1 MANRNEIRA
10 SICVDCTTP
19 SEKINSPFAWLGET
33 FCASFRTM
41 PMGDSILE
49 KLHTIFGGVKVLT
62 REGLNLRVACSV
74 TLLAEAHRNENEHK

>member
-10 SICVDCTTP
+10 SICVDCTPP
-19 SEKINSPFAWLGET
+19 SQKINSPFAWLGET

-49 KLHTIFGGVKVLT
+49 KLHTIFGAAKVLT
-62 REGLNLRVACSV
+62 RGGLNLCVAYSV
-74 TLLAEAHRNENEHK
+74 TLLAEVRRNENAHK